1 MPASDTHPHSRATDK
16 AWDLGV
22 KVAAGLTLAV
32 CLWAQNAERRLS
44 QSERDAASAV
54 TLIEAQD
61 ARVRQLELEQTRA
74 SEQRESIS
82 RLLSEIRAD
91 VKKLLDR
98 RD

>member
-1 MPASDTHPHSRATDK
+1 MNGPDHHTRASDK

-44 QSERDAASAV
+44 QSERESTRAV
-54 TLIEAQD
+54 VMIEAQD

-74 SEQRESIS
+74 EEQRASIS
-82 RLLSEIRAD
+82 RLLAEIRAD
-91 VKKLLDR
+91 VKELLDR
-98 RD
+98 RK